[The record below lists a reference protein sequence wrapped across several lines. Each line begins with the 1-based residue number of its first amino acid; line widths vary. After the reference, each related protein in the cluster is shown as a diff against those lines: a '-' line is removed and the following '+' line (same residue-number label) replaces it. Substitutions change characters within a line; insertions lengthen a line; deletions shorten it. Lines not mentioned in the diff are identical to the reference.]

1 MNKKIFFISGLP
13 RSGSSLF
20 SNIMSQ
26 NTELFLSG
34 NSPICQIISDTI
46 DSCNIYAQEQLFANR
61 RYNFDHEMVDK
72 IIETYYKDVKQN
84 VIFDKCR
91 SWTVEDNF
99 KIIKKYIDKDPKIII
114 FVRRI
119 ENIVKSLI
127 NINFIPK
134 KVSEEDVF
142 ITNSEPLMRSL
153 AGVIYVKEN
162 YENNIMII
170 NYDNFIKDTES
181 TIRGVYKFLELDYF
195 NHYYEN
201 IIDNNFE
208 DDSVYGIEG
217 MHKINSTIGKRNYS
231 VNLSKLTLD
240 RCNYLNSILGI

>member
-1 MNKKIFFISGLP
+1 MNKKTFFISGLP

-26 NTELFLSG
+26 NPELFLSG
-34 NSPICQIISDTI
+34 NSPICQIVSDTL

-84 VIFDKCR
+84 IIFDKCR

-99 KIIKKYIDKDPKIII
+99 KIIKKYIDQDPKIIV
-114 FVRRI
+114 FVRRV
-119 ENIVKSLI
+119 EDIVKSLI
-127 NINFIPK
+127 NIEFVPK
-134 KVSEEDVF
+134 KISEDDLF

-153 AGVIYVKEN
+153 AGVLYVKEN
-162 YENNIMII
+162 NKDNVLII
-170 NYDNFIKDTES
+170 NYDDFIGSPEK
-181 TIRGVYKFLELDYF
+181 TIREVYKFLGLDYF

-208 DDSVYGIEG
+208 DDSIYGIEG
-217 MHKINSTIGKRNYS
+217 MHKINSVVEKRNYS
-231 VNLSKLTLD
+231 VIMSSRTLD
-240 RCNYLNSILGI
+240 ICNYLNSILGI